1 MYLQQ
6 RESENYFLHLCYA
19 LILSFANIGCWPSP
33 GDIHPREYRN
43 RDVMIEIRHIASG
56 YPKTQ
61 GLEGVGALLEIES
74 VGELVEAARRARLDS
89 VAWLEVERPPVE
101 AEQNV
106 QSDQEEINSERDV
119 GRGLSIADRRQYT
132 TPVFPK
138 PIWQSAG

>member
-33 GDIHPREYRN
+33 GDIHPREYRT

-74 VGELVEAARRARLDS
+74 VGELVEAARRARLVS
-89 VAWLEVERPPVE
+89 VRKRIC
-101 AEQNV
+101 
-106 QSDQEEINSERDV
+106 SRKT
-119 GRGLSIADRRQYT
+119 GRFFKKSSSKIEPFGW
-132 TPVFPK
+132 F
-138 PIWQSAG
+138 GG